1 MDRSKTTKQDVPVS
15 DEMAYELVKTLMARN
30 EADKLVY
37 EQNVA
42 ERDKIIAL
50 LQGSC
55 EHVYMWMNDPY
66 YESLHECRKCG
77 KESIE

>member
-1 MDRSKTTKQDVPVS
+1 MNTINAKNEMPDS
-15 DEMAYELVKTLMARN
+15 DEMAYEIVQTLKERN
-30 EADKLVY
+30 EADRLVY

-42 ERDKIIAL
+42 ERNKIIL
-50 LQGSC
+50 VLQASC
-55 EHVYMWMNDPY
+55 DHVYMWLNDPY